1 MAMRTDAFGMAA
13 EGATL
18 AAPNKIEYAEWV
30 MGCAV
35 KRWDACSRWTVR
47 VTACWRTS
55 FFSAKSQ
62 CGALDKCRNPGH
74 SPHKTKHL

>member
-18 AAPNKIEYAEWV
+18 TAPNKIEYADWV

-35 KRWDACSRWTVR
+35 IRWDACSRWTIR

-55 FFSAKSQ
+55 FFSLKTAMWSPGQVPNSGTFSSQ
-62 CGALDKCRNPGH
+62 NE
-74 SPHKTKHL
+74 HL